1 MSTPI
6 KHIYGR
12 DLKVGDQIETWT
24 KDFVQVLEIKDY
36 RKQTLNGKEH
46 ELATAYCTNN
56 YNITIFLNL
65 NDVRKLDK

>member
-12 DLKVGDQIETWT
+12 DLKVGDQIQTWT

-36 RKQTLNGKEH
+36 RKQTLGNKEH